1 MSPYIY
7 FEEEGESFILQ
18 RAFPHFVG
26 KITSSMP
33 NKLASFPIAGYYMYV
48 TIVGTIRGNVFP
60 SYNQPQ
66 SELNDIASE
75 MAGFSL
81 KYIIEKEDKYKQY
94 KYVKSPDEQPYS

>member
-1 MSPYIY
+1 MHSYIY
-7 FEEEGESFILQ
+7 FEEDWEAFIMQ
-18 RAFPHFVG
+18 RAFPHFIG

-33 NKLASFPIAGYYMYV
+33 NKLASFPIAGYYLYV

-60 SYNQPQ
+60 SYSKSQ

-81 KYIIEKEDKYKQY
+81 KYIIEKEDKYKLH